1 MVSHAPGDSAHV
13 CVSLTHTPVRVYSPA
28 QLRTRH
34 AATTSH
40 SDHVANNKHLA
51 LNGDLAFG
59 GTNATRAAVGHVV
72 TVMRAAVAA
81 PDPHW

>member
-1 MVSHAPGDSAHV
+1 MVSQVPGDSVHV
-13 CVSLTHTPVRVYSPA
+13 CVSFIHPPVRVYSPA

-40 SDHVANNKHLA
+40 SDHVASNKHLA
-51 LNGDLAFG
+51 LNGDLALE
-59 GTNATRAAVGHVV
+59 GTNAMRAADGHVV

-81 PDPHW
+81 PGPHW

>member
-1 MVSHAPGDSAHV
+1 MVSQAPGDSAHV
-13 CVSLTHTPVRVYSPA
+13 CVSFIHTPVRVYSPA

-40 SDHVANNKHLA
+40 SDHVANNKPLA
-51 LNGDLAFG
+51 LNGDLACE
-59 GTNATRAAVGHVV
+59 GTNAMRAACGHVV
-72 TVMRAAVAA
+72 TEMRAAVAA